1 MEEEVKQY
9 IYQQRVRWS
18 EFRKKINTMIDN
30 ELARLDELEVNLIKG
45 SNQAE
50 RVETVIEE
58 IEKELPE
65 PVEKKGDY
73 LPPMEKVNRG
83 QGERDG

>member
-1 MEEEVKQY
+1 MEDEVKQY

-58 IEKELPE
+58 IKPDFPESVEEEKGIF
-65 PVEKKGDY
+65 EKSNK
-73 LPPMEKVNRG
+73 G
-83 QGERDG
+83 QGERDA